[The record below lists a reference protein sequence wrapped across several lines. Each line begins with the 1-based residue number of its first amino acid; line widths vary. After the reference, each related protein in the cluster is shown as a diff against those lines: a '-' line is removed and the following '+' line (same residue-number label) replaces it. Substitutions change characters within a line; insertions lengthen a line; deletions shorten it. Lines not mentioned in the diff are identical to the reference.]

1 MLIADMVDQT
11 MSVAGPAA
19 HEFPENSCMR
29 MIVSFLAAGLAM
41 LPASAIAAPADI
53 TGKWK
58 TDDGRAV
65 VEFYRC
71 GDAMCG
77 RISDFL
83 VPEPAGGVRDTE
95 NPDAAKRSRKL
106 RGLRIFWGLAP
117 DGDRYEGKGYSPE
130 DGRYFNADVYRSGT
144 NLRIK
149 GCIAAFLC
157 RSQTW
162 KPA

>member
-1 MLIADMVDQT
+1 
-11 MSVAGPAA
+11 
-19 HEFPENSCMR
+19 MR
-29 MIVSFLAAGLAM
+29 MIAPLLAVGLAM

-53 TGKWK
+53 AGKWK

-71 GDAMCG
+71 GNAMCG

-83 VPEPAGGVRDTE
+83 VAEPAGGVRDAE
-95 NPDAAKRSRKL
+95 NPDAEKRSRKL
-106 RGLRIFWGLAP
+106 RGMRIFWNLAP
-117 DGDRYEGKGYSPE
+117 DGDRFEGKGYSPE
-130 DGRYFNADVYRSGT
+130 DGRYFDADVFRNGN
-144 NLRIK
+144 NLKIK

-157 RSQTW
+157 RSQIW

>member
-1 MLIADMVDQT
+1 
-11 MSVAGPAA
+11 
-19 HEFPENSCMR
+19 MR
-29 MIVSFLAAGLAM
+29 MIAPILAVGLAM
-41 LPASAIAAPADI
+41 LPASAVAAPASI
-53 TGKWK
+53 AGKW
-58 TDDGRAV
+58 TTSDGRAV

-71 GDAMCG
+71 GNAMCG
-77 RISDFL
+77 RITDFL

-106 RGLRIFWGLAP
+106 MGMRIFWNLVP

-130 DGRYFNADVYRSGT
+130 DGRYFNADVYRSG
-144 NLRIK
+144 NSLKIK